1 MSDAYSDASEIT
13 DREVETLRAMVLT
26 LLGRVEALER
36 TVSAIRD
43 RETKIRRAVGQ
54 LGAAFDLTNNR

>member
-43 RETKIRRAVGQ
+43 RETKIRRAGGQ
-54 LGAAFDLTNNR
+54 LGAAFDLMNNR